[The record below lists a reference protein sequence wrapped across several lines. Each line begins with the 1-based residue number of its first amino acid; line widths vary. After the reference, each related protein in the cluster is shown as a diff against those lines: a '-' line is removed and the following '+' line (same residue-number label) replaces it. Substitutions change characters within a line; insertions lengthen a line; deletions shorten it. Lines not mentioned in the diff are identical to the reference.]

1 VRTADPRETACW
13 LAAERKRQLQSHF
26 READRPPP
34 QTPEKRKKQPT
45 QEVSPPKRST
55 STLTAAARAA
65 WTRRDRDALGRLKV
79 VELKQLCESVG
90 EISSGNKAALVDRL
104 LTPANPALL
113 VERKR
118 AGKRVPRDRTCN
130 YALLCALDAAQ
141 EPLTKE
147 RWMAAAE
154 ATRIAN
160 VSLYEKSGPMAYDGW
175 AGVGGDLT
183 QGDPPLVVKERGSRY
198 KLSTCGGDDA
208 GKAVASALHAK
219 AHQRGWCS
227 CSRPPAPAV
236 PVRLEAPE
244 QAMSP
249 LHAAARRARVRTP
262 ETRRA
267 PPPPRSG
274 SPPSRRSTAPPT
286 PPTTASK
293 VERARGRRRSP
304 VPDDDS
310 DDSVLGFSPPRP
322 PRPPATPASSIMDL
336 TTPRV
341 PPSSAMDLATPAPRS
356 GASTA
361 PYSNAMSLSSEA
373 SDVVDLTRLSSPSPA
388 RAASPIDLISPAASP
403 AHDGGGA

>member
-1 VRTADPRETACW
+1 
-13 LAAERKRQLQSHF
+13 
-26 READRPPP
+26 
-34 QTPEKRKKQPT
+34 
-45 QEVSPPKRST
+45 
-55 STLTAAARAA
+55 
-65 WTRRDRDALGRLKV
+65 
-79 VELKQLCESVG
+79 
-90 EISSGNKAALVDRL
+90 
-104 LTPANPALL
+104 
-113 VERKR
+113 
-118 AGKRVPRDRTCN
+118 
-130 YALLCALDAAQ
+130 
-141 EPLTKE
+141 
-147 RWMAAAE
+147 
-154 ATRIAN
+154 
-160 VSLYEKSGPMAYDGW
+160 
-175 AGVGGDLT
+175 
-183 QGDPPLVVKERGSRY
+183 
-198 KLSTCGGDDA
+198 
-208 GKAVASALHAK
+208 
-219 AHQRGWCS
+219 
-227 CSRPPAPAV
+227 
-236 PVRLEAPE
+236 
-244 QAMSP
+244 MSP